1 MTTAVA
7 APPAASSGGEDISQ
21 RGFARALA
29 AVTLVLLASRI
40 EVAQGV
46 TLGHAAALALL
57 PMWWPALRHYR
68 GARAVLGVGVVTLL
82 GGLVLVSSASVD
94 HSVSRGVLVQS
105 VAVALTLLLGVGVVV
120 WARTLLKDW
129 QVGLVFGLGL
139 LLAVSPGEGQYDVN
153 PWKFGF
159 ALPVAVLVL
168 SLAAR
173 RGRRVMEALV
183 LVALA
188 AASAVNDARS
198 GFAVLALAAV
208 ITLSESGRLRR
219 GARRS
224 PLLMVLVVLG
234 LGFAVYNV
242 GLSLVLE
249 GALGEETQQRSLEQV
264 EASGSIVLGARPEL
278 AATVGLMVE
287 RPWGLGPGVAANQ
300 SEVIAAK
307 TGMAAINYDPNN
319 GYVEEYMFGPRTTVH
334 SVFGDLWVL
343 FGIPGLVLSGLV
355 LHLLV
360 RNLATGIA
368 AKTASGLLVYTSC
381 LSLWNF
387 FFGPLSTSAAVLAL
401 AVGLGLQRL
410 TDQDQDRGPLPPIQ
424 VRRPGAVSTAP

>member
-7 APPAASSGGEDISQ
+7 APPAASTGGEDISQ

>member
-264 EASGSIVLGARPEL
+264 ETSGSIVLGARPEL